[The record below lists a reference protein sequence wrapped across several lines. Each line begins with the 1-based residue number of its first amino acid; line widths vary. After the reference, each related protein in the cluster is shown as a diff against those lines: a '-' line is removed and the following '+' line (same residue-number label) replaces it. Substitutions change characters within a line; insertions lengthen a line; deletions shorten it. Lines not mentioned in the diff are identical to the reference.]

1 MAKLTNP
8 LFSLSAHGSLNKT
21 ISFLSNGKNHSAKFF
36 GKYSPKRKTAPSQ
49 EQTFVRSDF
58 SLANLF
64 TKYLG
69 NTEKTALL
77 SKYVNSEQ
85 TDRNNIMQ
93 AYLKEKPT
101 ELGLLSLGNNGVG
114 SL

>member
-36 GKYSPKRKTAPSQ
+36 GKYSAKRKTAPSQ
-49 EQTFVRSDF
+49 EQTFVRTDF
-58 SLANLF
+58 SRASIF
-64 TKYLG
+64 TKYLD

-77 SKYVNSEQ
+77 SRFVNTEQ

-93 AYLKEKPT
+93 AFIKEKPT
-101 ELGLLSLGNNGVG
+101 ELGLLSLGNNNVG

>member
-8 LFSLSAHGSLNKT
+8 LFSLSAHGSLKKT

-36 GKYSPKRKTAPSQ
+36 GKYSPKRKIAPSQ
-49 EQTFVRSDF
+49 EQTFVRTDF
-58 SLANLF
+58 SRANLF
-64 TKYLG
+64 TKSITNPEKATLLSRYV
-69 NTEKTALL
+69 NTE
-77 SKYVNSEQ
+77 Q
-85 TDRNNIMQ
+85 TPRNNIMQ
-93 AYLKEKPT
+93 AFLKEKPT